1 VRTEIVIRYI
11 GHVLLFCAIFMGI
24 SAGISAYYHE
34 SSLVPLLF
42 SALITALLGIFPM
55 VFVQR
60 TDTINSMEGLM
71 IVVFGWLAAC
81 LAGMLPFMM
90 WGGEFHPVNA
100 WFESVSGFTTTGSS
114 ILSEIET
121 LPKGLLFWRSATHW
135 IGGMGVILFALL
147 ILPQASVMKVILLH
161 TEISQLAKTN
171 FSYRAKKTL
180 QILALVYIGLTL
192 LETLLLT
199 LFGMSVFDA
208 INHSFATIATGGFS
222 TRNSSV
228 ASFGSRSIE
237 LIIMIFMLISGIH
250 FGLIFQTATLNRKS
264 NIFKSTIARNYL
276 IFMLIGIVVVALK
289 LWYDGYYALGDSF
302 RYGAFQ
308 VISLGSTTGFATADT
323 NPWPQFTQIV
333 LIYFT
338 IQCAMAGSTSGGLK
352 FDRVFIFLKSIGRQ
366 IRQMRHPRAVFT
378 SKIDGK
384 VVDAS
389 MESMVAIFIGSYMLI
404 LLVSTIALSLFDI
417 DLLSAFSASAA
428 TLGNVGPGFNRVSSL
443 GNYGDL
449 PSAAKLILS
458 FNMILGRLEIFG
470 IFTVLLARN
479 WRK

>member
-1 VRTEIVIRYI
+1 
-11 GHVLLFCAIFMGI
+11 L
-24 SAGISAYYHE
+24 
-34 SSLVPLLF
+34 
-42 SALITALLGIFPM
+42 
-55 VFVQR
+55 
-60 TDTINSMEGLM
+60 
-71 IVVFGWLAAC
+71 
-81 LAGMLPFMM
+81 M

-114 ILSEIET
+114 ILSEIES

-161 TEISQLAKTN
+161 TEISTLAKAN
-171 FSYRAKKTL
+171 FAYRAKKTL

-192 LETLLLT
+192 LETLLLA
-199 LFGMSVFDA
+199 LSGMSVFDA
-208 INHSFATIATGGFS
+208 LNHSFATIATGGFS

-228 ASFGSRSIE
+228 ASFGSPTIE
-237 LIIMIFMLISGIH
+237 MIIMFFMLLSGIH
-250 FGLIFQTATLNRKS
+250 FGLIFQTVTLNRKS
-264 NIFKSTIARNYL
+264 NIFRSTIARNYL
-276 IFMLIGIVVVALK
+276 LFMIAGVVVVAMK
-289 LWYDGYYALGDSF
+289 LWADGYYDLGASF

-366 IRQMRHPRAVFT
+366 IKQMRHPRAVFT
-378 SKIDGK
+378 TKIDGK

-389 MESMVAIFIGSYMLI
+389 MESMVAIFIGSYLLI
-404 LLVSTIALSLFDI
+404 LLISTVGLSLFNI
-417 DLLSAFSASAA
+417 DLYSAFTASAA

-443 GNYGDL
+443 GNFGDL

-458 FNMILGRLEIFG
+458 SNMILGRLEIFG
-470 IFTVLLARN
+470 IFTVLFART